1 MPLADIQ
8 LLFETL
14 VQRTRDVCKCE
25 MRDIGSKECNAEVR
39 FFREPTDFADGILC
53 CGAKYP
59 ASRAP
64 VLDRRERA
72 S

>member
-1 MPLADIQ
+1 MPLTGIQ

-25 MRDIGSKECNAEVR
+25 MRDIGSKDCNGRSE
-39 FFREPTDFADGILC
+39 FFREPIALLTKFLC
-53 CGAKYP
+53 CIAKRGASHRRP
-59 ASRAP
+59 
-64 VLDRRERA
+64 LDRKGCA